1 MEIFLTV
8 ISGVLVFVLGQ
19 IINTFYLQ
27 PLNRQRE
34 TIGKISDAIIY
45 YANLYTS
52 PINKADSNF
61 DRKEERSKAHEIFRN
76 LAAELV
82 SRTQQI
88 PSYQALSSLRIVINK
103 KVIVEARKNLIG
115 LSNGMWPGHDD
126 LEHNNRRREQLESQL
141 NLIAE

>member
-8 ISGVLVFVLGQ
+8 ISGVLVFVFGQ

-27 PLNRQRE
+27 PLNKQKE
-34 TIGKISDAIIY
+34 TVGKISDAIIF

-52 PINKADSNF
+52 PIIKTDSNF
-61 DRKEERSKAHEIFRN
+61 DRKEERQKAHEIFRN
-76 LAAELV
+76 LAAELI

-88 PSYQALSSLRIVINK
+88 PSYQVFSFLRIVPTK

-115 LSNGMWPGHDD
+115 LSNGMWPDSDH
-126 LEHNNRRREQLESQL
+126 LEYNDRRREQLEKQL
-141 NLIAE
+141 NLISE

>member
-19 IINTFYLQ
+19 IINSFYIQTLIKQ
-27 PLNRQRE
+27 KE

-52 PINKADSNF
+52 PINRADSDF
-61 DRKEERSKAHEIFRN
+61 DRKEERNKAHEIFRN
-76 LAAELV
+76 LAAELI

-88 PSYQALSSLRIVINK
+88 PSYQFLSFLRIVIDK
-103 KVIVEARKNLIG
+103 KVIIEARKNLIG

-126 LEHNNRRREQLESQL
+126 FEHNIRRREQLEKQL